1 MAINRLEYE
10 AQRCLKELTNQQS
23 SQINLPYLLNGKHI
37 EFMVTRE
44 EVRITIVK
52 LHDLF
57 PSNKTGIL

>member
-1 MAINRLEYE
+1 MLETTISNNQMAINRLEYE

-44 EVRITIVK
+44 EVRQ
-52 LHDLF
+52 LQ
-57 PSNKTGIL
+57 S